1 MRKFSLLIAFTL
13 LSFYSTYA
21 QQAKYV
27 FYFIGDGMG
36 VNQVLGTELY
46 RGELEG
52 KIGIVPLSFPQFP
65 QATVATT
72 FSATNGV
79 TDSAAAG
86 TALAT
91 GNKTKNGAIG
101 VLKDLE
107 TPVNSVAVWAKESG
121 KRVGI

>member
-1 MRKFSLLIAFTL
+1 MKKFLKLYFSYFREEINSTQGFMKNYPSLSYFPTGFCQIN
-13 LSFYSTYA
+13 A

-36 VNQVLGTELY
+36 VNQVQGTELY
-46 RGELEG
+46 LGELEG
-52 KIGIVPLSFPQFP
+52 KIGITPLQFTQFP
-65 QATVATT
+65 YTTVATT

-91 GNKTKNGAIG
+91 GNKTKM
-101 VLKDLE
+101 VPSE
-107 TPVNSVAVWAKESG
+107 C
-121 KRVGI
+121 

>member
-1 MRKFSLLIAFTL
+1 MFFLMVFCRID
-13 LSFYSTYA
+13 A

-36 VNQVLGTELY
+36 VNQVQGTELY
-46 RGELEG
+46 LGELEG
-52 KIGIVPLSFPQFP
+52 KIGITPLQFTQFP
-65 QATVATT
+65 YTTVATT

-91 GNKTKNGAIG
+91 GNKTK
-101 VLKDLE
+101 KW
-107 TPVNSVAVWAKESG
+107 SYRSF
-121 KRVGI
+121 KRFTDPRLQCSYMG